1 LTFEEALA
9 LAEAIQS
16 YAAGQKVRR
25 LTLFEKLDQS
35 PDSSDSRR
43 LVTASSQY
51 GLTKG
56 SYNAEYLELTPE
68 GADATGEDV
77 APSKTLKA
85 RFHLSIEQH
94 SPFEF
99 LYQKLRASKMPAKE
113 VLEDYLSEASV
124 EDDEKAECIDTFI
137 LNVTFL
143 GLLRTIGGAE
153 RLIPLEQALEE
164 GPKIP
169 QPARAKSVDAGPTV
183 SVQPV
188 ANTGSTRTMSS
199 LLSAFILRPLE
210 RRCLNSESTPTL

>member
-1 LTFEEALA
+1 
-9 LAEAIQS
+9 
-16 YAAGQKVRR
+16 
-25 LTLFEKLDQS
+25 
-35 PDSSDSRR
+35 
-43 LVTASSQY
+43 
-51 GLTKG
+51 
-56 SYNAEYLELTPE
+56 
-68 GADATGEDV
+68 
-77 APSKTLKA
+77 
-85 RFHLSIEQH
+85 
-94 SPFEF
+94 
-99 LYQKLRASKMPAKE
+99 MPAKE